1 MKVEAYVFEEEEK
14 VLIVRE
20 DQPEDVINQMG
31 EEFDPSSDVLI
42 SEDDPRLTEV
52 VVEMNPH
59 ADAYALITTISI
71 C

>member
-20 DQPEDVINQMG
+20 DQPEDVINQIG
-31 EEFDPSSDVLI
+31 EESDFSSDVLI
-42 SEDDPRLTEV
+42 SADDPRLTEEV
-52 VVEMNPH
+52 IEIKPL
-59 ADAYALITTISI
+59 ADAYALITTVAI